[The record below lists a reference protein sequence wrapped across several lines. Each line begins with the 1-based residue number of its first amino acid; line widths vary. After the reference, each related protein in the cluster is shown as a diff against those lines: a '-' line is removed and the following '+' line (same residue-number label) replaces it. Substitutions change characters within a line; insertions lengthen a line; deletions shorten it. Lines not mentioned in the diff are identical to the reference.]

1 MLQAAYPAICKQDM
15 SMRKTVIP
23 LVAFSLLAGC
33 ATSTIKGSA
42 DSHPPKQ
49 SPAQEA
55 ARTTLN
61 QGIALYEQQQYAAAL
76 PLIEQA
82 VAASDIKASRYLGLM
97 AFYGRGLPQD
107 AAQAFVHFEKGA
119 QAGDITAQY
128 WLGYL
133 YEHGIGTAP
142 NLGEALRWYQHAA
155 ERGDKIAA
163 PAMWA
168 LARFYRNGIAVAH
181 NTALADEYAQ
191 KAQPLLQANEGNFL
205 STYPTEKY

>member
-61 QGIALYEQQQYAAAL
+61 QGIALYEML
-76 PLIEQA
+76 RG
-82 VAASDIKASRYLGLM
+82 KATTTPSMVTPPPR
-97 AFYGRGLPQD
+97 
-107 AAQAFVHFEKGA
+107 
-119 QAGDITAQY
+119 
-128 WLGYL
+128 
-133 YEHGIGTAP
+133 
-142 NLGEALRWYQHAA
+142 
-155 ERGDKIAA
+155 
-163 PAMWA
+163 
-168 LARFYRNGIAVAH
+168 
-181 NTALADEYAQ
+181 
-191 KAQPLLQANEGNFL
+191 
-205 STYPTEKY
+205 STPTPRR